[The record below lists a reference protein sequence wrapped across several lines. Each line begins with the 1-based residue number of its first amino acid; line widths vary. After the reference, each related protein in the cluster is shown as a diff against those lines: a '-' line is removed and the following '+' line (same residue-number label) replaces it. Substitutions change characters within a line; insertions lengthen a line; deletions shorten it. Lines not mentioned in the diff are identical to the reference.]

1 MLKKKKEKAKDEAEA
16 EEKGEE
22 KAVVLAK
29 AEAMGAARVDL
40 PFRQVALLEL
50 LMENLSAS
58 VITIRPS
65 NAVRRIVLLMFV
77 GAVLESIQFMH
88 ALANG
93 LLHRAER
100 RREEEFDYFPQK
112 RKVPLQ
118 ACMINNYLQHCPFHW
133 ALPLR

>member
-1 MLKKKKEKAKDEAEA
+1 M
-16 EEKGEE
+16 
-22 KAVVLAK
+22 VV
-29 AEAMGAARVDL
+29 ARADL

-50 LMENLSAS
+50 QMGSLSAS
-58 VITIRPS
+58 DTTIRPS

-100 RREEEFDYFPQK
+100 RREEEFDYFPQQ

-118 ACMINNYLQHCPFHW
+118 ACMINNYLQHCLSLW